1 MFGAVSLRIR
11 KEGHMMADPLIFSE
25 VLLDIYNVATPQLSL
40 IDAVEGMEG
49 DGPSRGKPINV
60 GAILASKDGI
70 SLDIV
75 AAQLMGFNSL
85 SIPSNLVAEK
95 FHGKDSPEVIG
106 LDVNEIAVPF
116 KRPDPSM
123 LRMLPVWIVHYA
135 GNLFTVRPA
144 IDWENAPPVE
154 RV

>member
-1 MFGAVSLRIR
+1 
-11 KEGHMMADPLIFSE
+11 
-25 VLLDIYNVATPQLSL
+25 
-40 IDAVEGMEG
+40 
-49 DGPSRGKPINV
+49 
-60 GAILASKDGI
+60 
-70 SLDIV
+70 
-75 AAQLMGFNSL
+75 
-85 SIPSNLVAEK
+85 VAEK

-154 RV
+154 RVINLSCVIAAGNYARQKL